1 MNNNFLHAIQLTMTI
16 LTLVFVTSC
25 AAPLVVIEAP
35 IEQSKNLND
44 YDSDGVIE
52 AREQCANTML
62 GASIDNYGCGTQIPL
77 EEPFNIDVKFANNSY
92 EIPRSAYG
100 KIEAL
105 ANFLKRY
112 NDLNVVIEGHTSN
125 GGDKTLNQILSENR
139 AKAVSQL
146 LINNFNI
153 DQQRVS
159 SVGYGFDQLMNTDN
173 TASAHATNRR
183 IMAEVNKVKQID
195 NMKWTIYSVNQSL

>member
-1 MNNNFLHAIQLTMTI
+1 MNNNFLNPIKLTITI
-16 LTLVFVTSC
+16 FALVFVTSC

-35 IEQSKNLND
+35 IEQLKNLDD

-112 NDLNVVIEGHTSN
+112 NDLSVVIEGHTSN
-125 GGDKTLNQILSENR
+125 VGDKTLNQILSENR

-146 LINNFNI
+146 LVNDFNI
-153 DQQRVS
+153 DQQRVT
-159 SVGYGFDQLMNTDN
+159 SVGYGFDRLMSTDN
-173 TASAHATNRR
+173 TALAHATNRR
-183 IMAEVNKVKQID
+183 IMAEVNKVKKID